1 MLCREK
7 GLCLTAQ
14 TMLPMELGYV
24 KPGMRGLGPL
34 HRPVN
39 GASWAVCR
47 DYGFV
52 KRAVNTAGINKRI
65 NLWRMGD
72 SAMREK
78 GSVTAFFAV
87 TAAIGATVFASAT
100 ARAVPMA
107 YPGPNNAAHK
117 ATSAQEV
124 KYICR
129 GSHRH
134 RCYYAS
140 VARSSERPP
149 GYYPWNKGVWGNM
162 YPGQDEYNV
171 HYWGSP
177 ANGGR

>member
-1 MLCREK
+1 
-7 GLCLTAQ
+7 
-14 TMLPMELGYV
+14 
-24 KPGMRGLGPL
+24 
-34 HRPVN
+34 
-39 GASWAVCR
+39 
-47 DYGFV
+47 
-52 KRAVNTAGINKRI
+52 
-65 NLWRMGD
+65 
-72 SAMREK
+72 MREK
-78 GSVTAFFAV
+78 GSLTAFFAA
-87 TAAIGATVFASAT
+87 TAAIGATVFASAS

-107 YPGPNNAAHK
+107 GYSGLNSAK

-162 YPGQDEYNV
+162 YPGQTEYNV
-171 HYWGSP
+171 HYWGSGV
-177 ANGGR
+177 NGGGR